1 MLHYVWTAAGGTA
14 IGNASRWKEGLVA
27 RAKATAESKVDLM
40 RLVYGEQEMLVGS
53 SLQHHDSDESDDEDL
68 FRLRNNMQKVFGKL
82 YNHEKVQ
89 SLWVM
94 YI

>member
-1 MLHYVWTAAGGTA
+1 MLHYVWTEAGGTT

-40 RLVYGEQEMLVGS
+40 HLVYGEQESLVGS
-53 SLQHHDSDESDDEDL
+53 SLQHHDSDASDDEDL
-68 FRLRNNMQKVFGKL
+68 FRLRNNTHKVFGTL
-82 YNHEKVQ
+82 YNYEKAQ
-89 SLWVM
+89 SLRVM